1 MSTTDLSLPD
11 HIENFDEYQRLY
23 RLSIED
29 PNRFWK
35 MAAARLSWFQFPS
48 QIKNTS
54 FDYRTER
61 GVEIKWYEDG
71 IINVCY
77 NCLDRHI
84 ENDSNF
90 AHQVAIIFET
100 DAQTDEKHHVTY
112 GELLDRV
119 KKFANVLK
127 LHGIKKGDRVTIYMP
142 MIADT
147 CIAMLACARLGAIH
161 SVVFGGFSANSVAE
175 RISDCDSNVVL
186 TSDFGVRGGKTIPLK
201 AKIDQALKMPQCQT
215 VKTVLV
221 FQRTHGAT
229 KDSKDSSNK
238 LEWVQG
244 RDFWVHEELE
254 KVDNDCSCEP
264 MNAEDP
270 LFIVSILRLNENNS
284 IVLIEM
290 LTALYQWVDRKA
302 KRNFTYNRRLF
313 DICKFNI

>member
-1 MSTTDLSLPD
+1 ML
-11 HIENFDEYQRLY
+11 
-23 RLSIED
+23 
-29 PNRFWK
+29 
-35 MAAARLSWFQFPS
+35 
-48 QIKNTS
+48 
-54 FDYRTER
+54 
-61 GVEIKWYEDG
+61 IKWR
-71 IINVCY
+71 
-77 NCLDRHI
+77 LF
-84 ENDSNF
+84 SK
-90 AHQVAIIFET
+90 T
-100 DAQTDEKHHVTY
+100 DAQTDEKHHITY

-201 AKIDQALKMPQCQT
+201 AKIDQALRMPQCQT

-238 LEWVQG
+238 I
-244 RDFWVHEELE
+244 R
-254 KVDNDCSCEP
+254 
-264 MNAEDP
+264 MDP
-270 LFIVSILRLNENNS
+270 RTRFFGYMKN
-284 IVLIEM
+284 
-290 LTALYQWVDRKA
+290 
-302 KRNFTYNRRLF
+302 
-313 DICKFNI
+313 